1 MKTVFMETYKI
12 IGENAD
18 AAADYINE
26 QESCMISAGAGNDYF
41 SEDYYAN
48 MKRFK
53 GDAAKKFGVEIQSLF

>member
-1 MKTVFMETYKI
+1 MKTVLMDTYKI

-18 AAADYINE
+18 AAADYING
-26 QESCMISAGAGNDYF
+26 QESRMISAGAGNDYF